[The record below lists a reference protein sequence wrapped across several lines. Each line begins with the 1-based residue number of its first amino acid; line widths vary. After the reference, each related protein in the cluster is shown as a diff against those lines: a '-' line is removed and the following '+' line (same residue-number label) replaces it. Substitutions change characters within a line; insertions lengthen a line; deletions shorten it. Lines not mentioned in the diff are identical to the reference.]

1 VSKQSSKD
9 RIGASIDGIF
19 GNVKIR
25 GREEGK
31 AEELKELENLKKRVA
46 EYEKLGSIEYLKQ
59 EKEEFEK
66 VLFQLRQQQVEYK
79 SELEQAREEFQ
90 RLQKKNEKLSQ
101 EQSKLI
107 QVRNETK
114 GQIGRLE
121 QEKNKLMQGTTQ
133 LENPADLKEQPLR
146 EKDKQ
151 AYQPSLVIS
160 EYCEQPEGKRKL
172 TIHLREIEYQA
183 ILRASRYHS
192 SKGQFMDT
200 ITKALRSYIP
210 NEYYQEAEREVHQKV
225 MHSVRNLLENLGFSP
240 EEIEKKIE

>member
-1 VSKQSSKD
+1 MSKQSSKD

-25 GREEGK
+25 GREEGRV
-31 AEELKELENLKKRVA
+31 EEPKEIEQLKKKLA

-59 EKEEFEK
+59 EKGEIENT
-66 VLFQLRQQQVEYK
+66 LLQLKQQQVEYRHQ
-79 SELEQAREEFQ
+79 LEQTQEEFQ
-90 RLQKKNEKLSQ
+90 RLQKRNEGLSQ

-107 QVRNETK
+107 QVMNETK
-114 GQIGRLE
+114 EQINRLE
-121 QEKNKLMQGTTQ
+121 QEKSKQMQETGQSDTVDFKKTS
-133 LENPADLKEQPLR
+133 LR

-151 AYQPSLVIS
+151 AYQPSLIIS
-160 EYCEQPEGKRKL
+160 EYCERPEGKRKL

>member
-25 GREEGK
+25 GREEGR
-31 AEELKELENLKKRVA
+31 AEEFKEIEHLKKRLA

-59 EKEEFEK
+59 EKEELEK
-66 VLFQLRQQQVEYK
+66 VLPQLKQQQVEYT
-79 SELEQAREEFQ
+79 SQLEQTREEFQ
-90 RLQKKNEKLSQ
+90 RLQKRNEGLNQ

-107 QVRNETK
+107 QDLNEIK
-114 GQIGRLE
+114 EQIGQLE
-121 QEKNKLMQGTTQ
+121 QEKNKRMEATGQSD
-133 LENPADLKEQPLR
+133 PVDLRDQSLR

-160 EYCEQPEGKRKL
+160 EYCERPEGKRKL
-172 TIHLREIEYQA
+172 TIHLRELEYQA
-183 ILRASRYHS
+183 ILRAARYHS

-200 ITKALRSYIP
+200 ITKALRFYIP
-210 NEYYQEAEREVHQKV
+210 NEYYQEAERDVQQKV
-225 MHSVRNLLENLGFSP
+225 MHSVHDFLENLGFSP
-240 EEIEKKIE
+240 EEIKKKIE